1 MLTFNFNAIALD
13 NPSGVMLDLGCGEGR
28 HIFGAMEKFPNLQ
41 CIGLDPHI
49 DSLNVALEGLDF
61 LESIS
66 NKKTNFISG
75 SAYSLP
81 FSDNTFDLVVCSEVL
96 EHLHEYKDAIAE
108 ISRVMKPGGKFL
120 ASVPAEFPEKICWFL
135 SKDYQNQPGGHLRIF
150 NKRSLINEITAN
162 DFIYDTSERFHSIHS
177 AYWWLRCLF
186 WKTQDSNLI
195 IKIYKR
201 ILERHILKKT
211 IFLDRLDKLLNP
223 ILGKSIAFYFTKK

>member
-1 MLTFNFNAIALD
+1 
-13 NPSGVMLDLGCGEGR
+13 
-28 HIFGAMEKFPNLQ
+28 
-41 CIGLDPHI
+41 
-49 DSLNVALEGLDF
+49 VALEGLDF

-66 NKKTNFISG
+66 NKKTNFLSG

-150 NKRSLINEITAN
+150 NKR
-162 DFIYDTSERFHSIHS
+162 
-177 AYWWLRCLF
+177 
-186 WKTQDSNLI
+186 NLI
-195 IKIYKR
+195 TKLQQIISYM
-201 ILERHILKKT
+201 IHLK
-211 IFLDRLDKLLNP
+211 D
-223 ILGKSIAFYFTKK
+223 FTLFIVLTGG

>member
-1 MLTFNFNAIALD
+1 
-13 NPSGVMLDLGCGEGR
+13 
-28 HIFGAMEKFPNLQ
+28 
-41 CIGLDPHI
+41 
-49 DSLNVALEGLDF
+49 VALEGLDF

-150 NKRSLINEITAN
+150 NKRNLINEITAN
-162 DFIYDTSERFHSIHS
+162 DFIYGTSERFHSIHS